1 MVYVQLLL
9 GVLLHMLQL
18 HTDKKTAEGWI
29 DTVQKGKDIVSC
41 LKYPEAYERVT
52 ALLELH
58 PEVKL
63 LSHRIVA
70 ELLGLQRETVTRVM
84 NAEGIY
90 KRKVA

>member
-1 MVYVQLLL
+1 M
-9 GVLLHMLQL
+9 LH
-18 HTDKKTAEGWI
+18 KVAEDWI

-90 KRKVA
+90 KKKVA